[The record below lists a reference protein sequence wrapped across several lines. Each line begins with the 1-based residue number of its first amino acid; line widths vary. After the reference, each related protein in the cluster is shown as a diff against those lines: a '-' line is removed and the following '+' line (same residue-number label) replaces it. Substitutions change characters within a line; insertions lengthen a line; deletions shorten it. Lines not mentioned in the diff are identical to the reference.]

1 MKTVNQ
7 QFNEALKHKDF
18 LKGFAQY
25 NELTTCSLEEY
36 PSKLMETVK
45 TTAEVS
51 KDLCEEEFTEEDGLK
66 VLNTLKKST
75 LLPRVIDEVKS
86 LLNITFDEGASEV
99 LFYSEFFKEDEK
111 TLEDIQ
117 KSMDNFLKYLASLEE
132 NFQ

>member
-1 MKTVNQ
+1 MKTMNQ

-25 NELTTCSLEEY
+25 NELTDCSLEEY

-45 TTAEVS
+45 TTIEVS
-51 KDLCEEEFTEEDGLK
+51 KDLSEEEFTEADELK
-66 VLNTLKKST
+66 VLSTLKKTT
-75 LLPRVIDEVKS
+75 LLPRVIEEVES
-86 LLNITFDEGASEV
+86 VLSVTFDEGASEV
-99 LFYSEFFKEDEK
+99 FFYDFFKEDEK

-117 KSMDNFLKYLASLEE
+117 KSMDKFLKYIDYLEE

>member
-1 MKTVNQ
+1 MKNMNQ

-45 TTAEVS
+45 TTIEVS
-51 KDLCEEEFTEEDGLK
+51 KDLCEEEFTEADELK
-66 VLNTLKKST
+66 VLNTLKKTT
-75 LLPRVIDEVKS
+75 LLPRVIEEVES
-86 LLNITFDEGASEV
+86 VLSVTFDEGASEV
-99 LFYSEFFKEDEK
+99 FFYDFFKEGEK

-117 KSMDNFLKYLASLEE
+117 KSMDKFLKDLASLEDS
-132 NFQ
+132 FQ